1 MAISDMPTA
10 PATTPATQAP
20 RAMSRRTLL
29 KVAGAGAGVLALA
42 TGAGVWIESG
52 KSGALTFRAVA
63 GLPGAPLPAYCSYVI
78 EGTLDLTA
86 RAGSLTEQMY
96 AGFPTGTS
104 TTRVAWPGF
113 ARTIKVTSV
122 RQSGGVIT
130 VKGSVTDA
138 ASLRPGESS
147 VFQMVIDRAKH
158 TAHGQFLGY
167 AINLTVA

>member
-1 MAISDMPTA
+1 MAINTGEPEA
-10 PATTPATQAP
+10 PATAPTP

-52 KSGALTFRAVA
+52 KSGALSFRAVA

-78 EGTLDLTA
+78 EGTLDLVQ

-104 TTRVAWPGF
+104 TTRTAWPGF
-113 ARTIKVTSV
+113 ARTIKVSSV
-122 RQSGGVIT
+122 RQSGGVVT
-130 VKGSVTDA
+130 VKGVVSDGS
-138 ASLRPGESS
+138 SLLRGESS
-147 VFQMVIDRAKH
+147 DFQMVIDRDKRVAQ
-158 TAHGQFLGY
+158 GQFLGY
-167 AINLTVA
+167 AINLTIA